1 MYIIIIDIHLYLY
14 YISLKLCGI
23 FSLWRILSLCTSR
36 CTVFVLPSRHYFDVF
51 IQACRPKSSVF
62 CAYLLLNITNVF
74 CAKTRL
80 GHAYICPRMVTGQP
94 VLKLYPPQK
103 KFIFSRQKCH
113 HFKGMR
119 STHPLLKNLRH
130 IFLLLLLLWLFL
142 SVSRTKVSTRLTLS
156 CNFSG
161 QIKRT
166 SRLERRRDISV
177 SLRLPWAAQ
186 WESAVALESDDPR
199 CCIFSH
205 SAKIYLASRSCLAPS
220 RLYYLLVSG
229 ALCSPWFSP
238 EKAYREYMH

>member
-23 FSLWRILSLCTSR
+23 FSLWRVLSLCTSR

-113 HFKGMR
+113 FKGMR
-119 STHPLLKNLRH
+119 STHPLLKKSQTHFSSSSSPLAVFVGVAYKSIDSFDPLLQLLRP
-130 IFLLLLLLWLFL
+130 
-142 SVSRTKVSTRLTLS
+142 
-156 CNFSG
+156 N
-161 QIKRT
+161 
-166 SRLERRRDISV
+166 
-177 SLRLPWAAQ
+177 
-186 WESAVALESDDPR
+186 
-199 CCIFSH
+199 
-205 SAKIYLASRSCLAPS
+205 
-220 RLYYLLVSG
+220 
-229 ALCSPWFSP
+229 
-238 EKAYREYMH
+238 

>member
-1 MYIIIIDIHLYLY
+1 MHIYAPGW
-14 YISLKLCGI
+14 SLASQFWSC
-23 FSLWRILSLCTSR
+23 IL
-36 CTVFVLPSRHYFDVF
+36 PK
-51 IQACRPKSSVF
+51 KSSSFRAKNVILKG
-62 CAYLLLNITNVF
+62 CAVRT
-74 CAKTRL
+74 
-80 GHAYICPRMVTGQP
+80 
-94 VLKLYPPQK
+94 
-103 KFIFSRQKCH
+103 
-113 HFKGMR
+113 HFW
-119 STHPLLKNLRH
+119 KNLRH